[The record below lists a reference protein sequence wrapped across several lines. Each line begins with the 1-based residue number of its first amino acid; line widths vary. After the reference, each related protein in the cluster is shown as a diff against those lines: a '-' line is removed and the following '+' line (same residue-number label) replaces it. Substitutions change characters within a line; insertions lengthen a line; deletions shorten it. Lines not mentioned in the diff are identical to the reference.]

1 MNTTLT
7 HVAKHVAGT
16 IVVNEL
22 LNNGPSVIDKAE
34 LIMTDAETEG
44 KKRGF
49 ERASAEYEPAYKI
62 LEKEYEAA
70 IKLLAKERD
79 LYDSTL
85 EELAEK
91 LRCLEAEQ
99 QALRMEADVMEE
111 RISRLYDIPVEE
123 IKRGFNGNGRENTIG
138 LVFPILD
145 LLYVYKKNKLKR
157 ESCARKKSKPHRW
170 SMNSK
175 ASSRT
180 GCSTSERRVLEMDS
194 PFCIS
199 V

>member
-1 MNTTLT
+1 MLGIFLCSIGVRTTLT
-7 HVAKHVAGT
+7 QVATQAAKHVAGT
-16 IVVNEL
+16 IIVNEL
-22 LNNGPSVIDKAE
+22 LNNNASVIDKAE

-49 ERASAEYEPAYKI
+49 EKASAEYEPAYKI

-91 LRCLEAEQ
+91 LRCIETEQ

-111 RISRLYDIPVEE
+111 CISRLYDIPVEE
-123 IKRGFNGNGRENTIG
+123 IKEASMEIDGKVRSVWYFRFWTFYMFI
-138 LVFPILD
+138 
-145 LLYVYKKNKLKR
+145 
-157 ESCARKKSKPHRW
+157 RKI
-170 SMNSK
+170 N
-175 ASSRT
+175 
-180 GCSTSERRVLEMDS
+180 
-194 PFCIS
+194 
-199 V
+199 